1 MEKETFFKYLELSLS
16 NLNYSNELK
25 FNIETELTRVINLYS
40 EEQINEKI
48 EELTYHPLK
57 NTQSNIL

>member
-48 EELTYHPLK
+48 EELTYH
-57 NTQSNIL
+57 S